1 MSRDQ
6 VSVGALAPLVGY
18 HLRRAW
24 GAFSADFTSAMEG
37 TGLRQVPFAVLS
49 VVTANPGINQGAVG
63 RTLSIKRANMV
74 ALINELVDKGL
85 IERVVDA
92 SDRRAFS
99 LTATAEGN
107 ALLDEAVSR
116 IEQHEKRMLDDLSS
130 KERATLL
137 DLLGRIERR
146 SPLTETDENGDA

>member
-24 GAFSADFTSAMEG
+24 SAFSADFTTAMEG

-49 VVTANPGINQGAVG
+49 TVVTNPGINQGTVG
-63 RTLSIKRANMV
+63 RTLNIKRANMV
-74 ALINELVDKGL
+74 SLINELVDKGL
-85 IERVVDA
+85 IDRAVDA
-92 SDRRAFS
+92 NDRRAFS
-99 LTATAEGN
+99 LSATAQGHV
-107 ALLDEAVSR
+107 LLAEAVSR
-116 IEQHEKRMLDDLSS
+116 IEQHERGMLSDMTA

-146 SPLTETDENGDA
+146 SPPAETDENGDA